1 VSKADSN
8 SKNGSDV
15 LRAKDI
21 VPPYNGEIRSTEAA
35 KGTQSHTSQQAAN
48 RPAHDITVNAADSK
62 MTSDDFNQVEHTV
75 SRRDDGQVP
84 RFDLAEDIMAEQR
97 KITGLRRKGP
107 RKSSEG
113 ADLQEPITSFGQNIF
128 QPIQSEFEQ
137 QQIVSE
143 IVARDIEKLFRT
155 GRYQSVSK

>member
-1 VSKADSN
+1 VNKADSN
-8 SKNGSDV
+8 SKNDSDV
-15 LRAKDI
+15 LRAKDM
-21 VPPYNGEIRSTEAA
+21 VPPYNGEIRSNEAA
-35 KGTQSHTSQQAAN
+35 KGTQSHTSQQVTN
-48 RPAHDITVNAADSK
+48 KPAHDITVNATDSK
-62 MTSDDFNQVEHTV
+62 MTSDDFNHVEHTV
-75 SRRDDGQVP
+75 SQRDDGQVP

-107 RKSSEG
+107 RKRFEG
-113 ADLQEPITSFGQNIF
+113 AGIQEPVTSFGQSVF

-155 GRYQSVSK
+155 GRY